1 MRELE
6 IFPSQSHLVRSH
18 GGADRVRG
26 RGGGAADARAGVLV
40 VRVVVPQEGFGVHT
54 HPAPDINTVT
64 SLLLP
69 SPHSLLPGP
78 VRQGRVVGGVGGG
91 HVVPV
96 RRDG

>member
-64 SLLLP
+64 SLVLP

-91 HVVPV
+91 HVLSV